1 MSIEKLVGD
10 FNQEKALVGAFS
22 LIMKTDGSFAAL
34 ILVPLESLLLLLGKE
49 ILTPFYVFQVFS
61 LTWWTI
67 DKETTSRTFSRNISK
82 ITKDI
87 PLGNTY
93 LQRNS

>member
-10 FNQEKALVGAFS
+10 FKQEKALVGVFS
-22 LIMKTDGSFAAL
+22 VIMKSFRSFAAL

-67 DKETTSRTFSRNISK
+67 DKETLKNYMIRTIQDTVFRIEC
-82 ITKDI
+82 I
-87 PLGNTY
+87 
-93 LQRNS
+93 

>member
-10 FNQEKALVGAFS
+10 FNQEKALVGVFS
-22 LIMKTDGSFAAL
+22 VIMKSFRSFAVL

-67 DKETTSRTFSRNISK
+67 DKETTSRTF
-82 ITKDI
+82 
-87 PLGNTY
+87 
-93 LQRNS
+93 